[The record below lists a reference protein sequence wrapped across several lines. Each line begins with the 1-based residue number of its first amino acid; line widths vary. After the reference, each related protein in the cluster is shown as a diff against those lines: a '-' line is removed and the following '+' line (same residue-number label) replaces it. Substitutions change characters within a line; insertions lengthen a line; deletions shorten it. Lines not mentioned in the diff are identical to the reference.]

1 MIRSLLAATAFALVL
16 APAAL
21 AQDAPK
27 FSTASSTIGALLDNA
42 EAKAAFVAAF
52 PEAAENPQLE
62 AAKEMTL
69 QDVKGYAPQLFT
81 EEKLTALDAALAKIK

>member
-16 APAAL
+16 SPAAL

-27 FSTASSTIGALLDNA
+27 FSTAASTVGALLDNA
-42 EAKAAFVAAF
+42 DAKAAFVAAF

-62 AAKEMTL
+62 AAREMTL
-69 QDVKGYAPQLFT
+69 QDIKSYAPQIFT
-81 EEKLTALDAALAKIK
+81 DEKLAALDTELAKIK